1 MTAQS
6 FQSLPLIS
14 QKNILNSEGC
24 FLMERKSLEV
34 FQQLYQIKGFYV
46 EVHKYPRTHKVI
58 RINSFEKDTFL
69 DKWLSCIDLS
79 ELDTFLRCHS

>member
-1 MTAQS
+1 MTTQS

-14 QKNILNSEGC
+14 QKNILNSTGC
-24 FLMERKSLEV
+24 FLMERKSQDV
-34 FQQLYQIKGFYV
+34 IQQLYQVKGFYV

-58 RINSFEKDTFL
+58 RTYSFEKGTCL

-79 ELDTFLRCHS
+79 ELDAFLRCHS